1 MNTSRVACNRC
12 VVSAV
17 TRLIALSV
25 LRHSLLP
32 SVLLC
37 VLPSFLV
44 TPALPARHVPSP
56 LNFLTLFAVAF
67 GRGALPLALGL
78 TDALEMTRYVR
89 SRGLLK
95 GAVPWFKEFTY
106 P

>member
-25 LRHSLLP
+25 LCHSP
-32 SVLLC
+32 SSLS
-37 VLPSFLV
+37 PSLRAPFLV
-44 TPALPARHVPSP
+44 TPALPARHVASP
-56 LNFLTLFAVAF
+56 LNFLTLFAVAV

-78 TDALEMTRYVR
+78 TDTLEMTRYVR

-95 GAVPWFKEFTY
+95 GAVPWFKEITH